1 MEVANKMK
9 NPTPAYSQIQPHS
22 FIANWSTS
30 SSNPSN
36 IGEVGNSDCSQ
47 LKLISAPL
55 CISFLKP
62 FHFSNV
68 WSLSCIVLQ
77 KLLQR
82 GFFFFFYSPSW
93 STIPARKSDTVRA
106 LCRLSLTSELIYLL
120 QCGVLYRL
128 QCGYLLWHSSWSSGG
143 NLLHR
148 SLLYGWQETRDSL
161 LHTWSTSFPSFFTR
175 LGVYKVIS
183 HYSHSSLSQLLH
195 SVFKPLVYVIIMLS
209 LASMIG

>member
-1 MEVANKMK
+1 MEVANKTK

-55 CISFLKP
+55 CISFLKL

-82 GFFFFFYSPSW
+82 VFFFFFFYSPSW

-148 SLLYGWQETRDSL
+148 SLLYGWQETRDSRLSAPHLKHLLPFL
-161 LHTWSTSFPSFFTR
+161 LH
-175 LGVYKVIS
+175 
-183 HYSHSSLSQLLH
+183 
-195 SVFKPLVYVIIMLS
+195 
-209 LASMIG
+209 